1 LAIIPAV
8 FKFKL
13 TDKDRQQIEKAEA
26 KIIQAEEKNEPG

>member
-1 LAIIPAV
+1 LPVV

-26 KIIQAEEKNEPG
+26 KVEADDGPAQEQPNL